1 MKAFRKV
8 LDKVL
13 EFICCT
19 LLVVMTFTA
28 TWQVVSRYVFKS
40 PSTWSESVTLI
51 SFVWMSLMAAAYVF
65 GKQEH
70 MQMTFIFDKFNP
82 ANQKKIKI
90 LTEVIIFAFALCV
103 LVFGGFKISML
114 EMGQKEASLGIA
126 MGYIYMALPL
136 SGLLTCMYN
145 VLNLSEMI
153 AENKAEGSN
162 NNNSEK
168 VA

>member
-13 EFICCT
+13 EFVCCA
-19 LLVVMTFTA
+19 LLVIMTFTA

-40 PSTWSESVTLI
+40 PSTWSESITLI
-51 SFVWMSLMAAAYVF
+51 SFVWMSLLAAAYVF
-65 GKQEH
+65 GRQEH
-70 MQMTFIFDKFNP
+70 MQMTFIFDKFNDS
-82 ANQKKIKI
+82 NKKKIRI
-90 LTEVIIFAFALCV
+90 LTEIIIFAFALCV

-136 SGLLTCMYN
+136 SGVLTCIYN
-145 VLNLSEMI
+145 VLNLSDMI
-153 AENKAEGSN
+153 AENKVQGSN
-162 NNNSEK
+162 SNNSQK
-168 VA
+168 AA